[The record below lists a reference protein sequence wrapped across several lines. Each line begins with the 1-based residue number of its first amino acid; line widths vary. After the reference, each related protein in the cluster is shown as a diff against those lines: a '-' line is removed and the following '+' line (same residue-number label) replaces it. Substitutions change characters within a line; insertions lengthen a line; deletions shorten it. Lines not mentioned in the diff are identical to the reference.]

1 VEAVEDHLMHHLQIR
16 VMVED
21 LVVLARLHLR
31 QTLEETLVL
40 YFQLEVQEEQGVR
53 YYPPIE
59 VQALAIQEAQ

>member
-1 VEAVEDHLMHHLQIR
+1 MHPLRIR

-21 LVVLARLHLR
+21 LVVLAKLHLR
-31 QTLEETLVL
+31 KTLEEALVL
-40 YFQLEVQEEQGVR
+40 YFQLEVQEEQEVH